1 MLSLVI
7 ISISI
12 IAQIFICVEVG
23 GLSSTA
29 ISYSLEGSAAFA
41 AALVVLLFIAVRFF
55 VDRMYVKGTGRI
67 GFSPIVTDV
76 AMYTVGT
83 VVMVVSLELFAG
95 NNISRPLAITIIS
108 AMLFMLVEKD
118 VYLHPDVYGKKIEK
132 SILDDLDDEPDELS
146 DDSNDD
152 SDNGSSDDLKES
164 GEEEKLWPEE
174 EEKQEFV
181 DETED
186 QIKNVEDSLAEALK
200 IAESLSVNTSD
211 ETGDNMSNEPVEE
224 SGNPKRELEAEGV
237 EKEVSFVSKHSDDED
252 SEDDEYEDDDFKPDN
267 SGRIVVTEIIK
278 NLMYIATAVFGAFV
292 LRDVFAQKYGVLYYM
307 VLVLSA
313 LLCVILRAIYR
324 GSKLLAK
331 EETGTKTALVS
342 YFVTSA
348 IYAVFFGYFS
358 VLIGL
363 VYLLG
368 AFVVRMILPWAF
380 DNWGSGGTAVVCRRK
395 DTVSRVVTRV
405 FALIIVLIAV
415 WQLSYGVL
423 WETEFLMIIAVAIT
437 SMEPLLKQ
445 NLYFEEP
452 EESNTQ
458 EEKNNPQEEEK
469 ILDENAIG

>member
-1 MLSLVI
+1 MASIVFI
-7 ISISI
+7 IVSI

-55 VDRMYVKGTGRI
+55 VDRMYVKEINRTL
-67 GFSPIVTDV
+67 FSPIVTDV

-83 VVMVVSLELFAG
+83 VVMVVSLELFSG

-152 SDNGSSDDLKES
+152 SDDDSSDDLKES
-164 GEEEKLWPEE
+164 SEEEKLWPEGE
-174 EEKQEFV
+174 DKQ
-181 DETED
+181 
-186 QIKNVEDSLAEALK
+186 EDSLAEALK

-211 ETGDNMSNEPVEE
+211 ETGDNLSNEPVEE
-224 SGNPKRELEAEGV
+224 SGDPKREFEAEGV
-237 EKEVSFVSKHSDDED
+237 EKEVSFVSRSFDAKESENDDN
-252 SEDDEYEDDDFKPDN
+252 EDDESDDYKPDD
-267 SGRIVVTEIIK
+267 SGRIIITEIIK

-405 FALIIVLIAV
+405 LALIIVLLAV

-445 NLYFEEP
+445 NLYFEELEDSKTQ
-452 EESNTQ
+452 EEENNTQ
-458 EEKNNPQEEEK
+458 EKEK
-469 ILDENAIG
+469 IQDENAIG

>member
-55 VDRMYVKGTGRI
+55 VDRMYVKEINRTL
-67 GFSPIVTDV
+67 FSPIVTDV

-83 VVMVVSLELFAG
+83 IVMVVSLELFAG
-95 NNISRPLAITIIS
+95 NNISRQLAITIIS

-132 SILDDLDDEPDELS
+132 SILDELDDDLEDELDALS
-146 DDSNDD
+146 DDS
-152 SDNGSSDDLKES
+152 KES
-164 GEEEKLWPEE
+164 SEEEKLWPEE

-186 QIKNVEDSLAEALK
+186 QIKDVEDSLAEALK

-224 SGNPKRELEAEGV
+224 SGDPKRELEAEGV

-292 LRDVFAQKYGVLYYM
+292 LRDVFAQKYGALYYM

-405 FALIIVLIAV
+405 FALIIVLLSV

-452 EESNTQ
+452 EDSKTQEEENNTQ
-458 EEKNNPQEEEK
+458 EKEK
-469 ILDENAIG
+469 IQDDNAIG

>member
-1 MLSLVI
+1 MASIVFI
-7 ISISI
+7 IVSI

-67 GFSPIVTDV
+67 GFSPIITDFV
-76 AMYTVGT
+76 IYTVAA
-83 VVMVVSLELFAG
+83 VIMIIALELFAG
-95 NNISRPLAITIIS
+95 DGISRALAITIIS

-146 DDSNDD
+146 DDSNEDP
-152 SDNGSSDDLKES
+152 KES
-164 GEEEKLWPEE
+164 SEEEKLWPEE
-174 EEKQEFV
+174 EDKQ
-181 DETED
+181 
-186 QIKNVEDSLAEALK
+186 EDSLAEALK
-200 IAESLSVNTSD
+200 IAESLTAEKSD
-211 ETGDNMSNEPVEE
+211 ETDEGITDKADEE
-224 SGNPKRELEAEGV
+224 IIDKAEAETREV
-237 EKEVSFVSKHSDDED
+237 TDDAMEKEVSFVSRSFDAKESENDDNEEDESDD
-252 SEDDEYEDDDFKPDN
+252 YKPDD
-267 SGRIVVTEIIK
+267 SGRIIITEIIK

-292 LRDVFAQKYGVLYYM
+292 LRDVFAQKYGPLYYM

-368 AFVVRMILPWAF
+368 AFVVRLILPWAF

-405 FALIIVLIAV
+405 FALIIVLLAV

-452 EESNTQ
+452 EDSKTQEEENNTQ
-458 EEKNNPQEEEK
+458 EKEK
-469 ILDENAIG
+469 IQDENAIG

>member
-55 VDRMYVKGTGRI
+55 VDRMYVKEINRTL
-67 GFSPIVTDV
+67 FSPIVTDV

-83 VVMVVSLELFAG
+83 IVMVVSLELFSG

-132 SILDDLDDEPDELS
+132 SILDGLDDDLDELS
-146 DDSNDD
+146 ND
-152 SDNGSSDDLKES
+152 SDDDSSDDLKES
-164 GEEEKLWPEE
+164 SEEEKLWPEE
-174 EEKQEFV
+174 EDKQ
-181 DETED
+181 
-186 QIKNVEDSLAEALK
+186 EDSLAEALK
-200 IAESLSVNTSD
+200 IAESLTAEKND
-211 ETGDNMSNEPVEE
+211 ETDEGITDKADEE
-224 SGNPKRELEAEGV
+224 IVDKAEAETREV
-237 EKEVSFVSKHSDDED
+237 IDEAMEKEVSFVSKHSDDED
-252 SEDDEYEDDDFKPDN
+252 SEDDEYEDDDFKLDN

-342 YFVTSA
+342 YFVASA

-405 FALIIVLIAV
+405 FALIIVLLAV

-452 EESNTQ
+452 EDSKNQEEENNTQ
-458 EEKNNPQEEEK
+458 EKEK
-469 ILDENAIG
+469 IQDDNAIG

>member
-1 MLSLVI
+1 MASIVFI
-7 ISISI
+7 IISI

-41 AALVVLLFIAVRFF
+41 AALVVLLFIGVRFF
-55 VDRMYVKGTGRI
+55 VDRMYVKGAGRI
-67 GFSPIVTDV
+67 GFSPIITDFV
-76 AMYTVGT
+76 IYTVAT
-83 VVMVVSLELFAG
+83 VIMIIALELFAG
-95 NNISRPLAITIIS
+95 DGISRALAITIIS

-132 SILDDLDDEPDELS
+132 SIIDELDDDLEDGLDALS
-146 DDSNDD
+146 DDS
-152 SDNGSSDDLKES
+152 KES
-164 GEEEKLWPEE
+164 SEEEKLWPEE

-186 QIKNVEDSLAEALK
+186 QIKDVEDSLAEALK

-224 SGNPKRELEAEGV
+224 SGDPKRELEAEGV
-237 EKEVSFVSKHSDDED
+237 EKEVSFVSKHSDDEA

-348 IYAVFFGYFS
+348 IYAMFFGYFS

-405 FALIIVLIAV
+405 FALIIVLLSV

-452 EESNTQ
+452 EDSKTQ
-458 EEKNNPQEEEK
+458 EEEKNTQEEEK
-469 ILDENAIG
+469 IQDESAIG

>member
-1 MLSLVI
+1 MASIVFI
-7 ISISI
+7 IVSI

-55 VDRMYVKGTGRI
+55 VDRMYVKEINRTL
-67 GFSPIVTDV
+67 FSPIVTDV

-83 VVMVVSLELFAG
+83 IVMVVSLELFSG
-95 NNISRPLAITIIS
+95 NNISRPLAITIMS

-132 SILDDLDDEPDELS
+132 SILDDLDDDLDELS
-146 DDSNDD
+146 ND
-152 SDNGSSDDLKES
+152 SDDDSSDDLKES
-164 GEEEKLWPEE
+164 SEEEKLWPEE
-174 EEKQEFV
+174 EDKQ
-181 DETED
+181 
-186 QIKNVEDSLAEALK
+186 EDSLAEALK
-200 IAESLSVNTSD
+200 IAESLTAEKSD
-211 ETGDNMSNEPVEE
+211 ETDEGITDKADEE
-224 SGNPKRELEAEGV
+224 IVDKAEAETREV
-237 EKEVSFVSKHSDDED
+237 TDDAMEKEVSFVSRSFDAKESENDDN
-252 SEDDEYEDDDFKPDN
+252 EDDESDDYKPDD
-267 SGRIVVTEIIK
+267 SGRIIITEIIK

-405 FALIIVLIAV
+405 FALIIVLLAV

-452 EESNTQ
+452 EDSKTQ
-458 EEKNNPQEEEK
+458 EKEKNIQEEENNTKEKEK
-469 ILDENAIG
+469 I